1 MVECPGG
8 GRRGGRVVSAHD
20 QKTPGSN
27 LAAGNQFLRNYIS
40 YICSESALSL
50 RG

>member
-1 MVECPGG
+1 MVEGPGG

-27 LAAGNQFLRNYIS
+27 LAAGNRFLIKLHFLN
-40 YICSESALSL
+40 LF
-50 RG
+50 

>member
-1 MVECPGG
+1 MVEGPGG

-27 LAAGNQFLRNYIS
+27 LAAINLRLYYLYGAN
-40 YICSESALSL
+40 ALVL
-50 RG
+50 LPEDAT